1 MFKKSFKKD
10 LTPSG
15 SLAPAFKM
23 TPANPHRLSRG
34 PCCERITPVKWL
46 IPILT
51 LLCALLLQA
60 CVSVKS
66 TAVYY
71 TPSTSV
77 VYPPKPDQAVIP
89 IMNQPP
95 SRPYA
100 EIGRFSFQTGF
111 GYPFL
116 MRAVEYNARRAGADA
131 VLIREIKSWTIPR
144 PYSVPPTMGWIPV
157 GGWYGGGCGAGYA
170 GGVQAVPVIY
180 PGYSGVNYDSY
191 TGVDARMI
199 IFR

>member
-1 MFKKSFKKD
+1 MV
-10 LTPSG
+10 T
-15 SLAPAFKM
+15 
-23 TPANPHRLSRG
+23 
-34 PCCERITPVKWL
+34 VKRL

-51 LLCALLLQA
+51 LFCALLLQA

-66 TAVYY
+66 TAVFY

-89 IMNQPP
+89 IMNQAP

-116 MRAVEYNARRAGADA
+116 MRAVEYNAHRVGADA
-131 VLIREIKSWTIPR
+131 VLIREVKSWTIPR
-144 PYSVPPTMGWIPV
+144 PYSVPPTLGWIPV
-157 GGWYGGGCGAGYA
+157 GGWYGLLAFCLLKTIAALGYCPASKLFACMQKGGCCAL
-170 GGVQAVPVIY
+170 
-180 PGYSGVNYDSY
+180 
-191 TGVDARMI
+191 TR
-199 IFR
+199 RC